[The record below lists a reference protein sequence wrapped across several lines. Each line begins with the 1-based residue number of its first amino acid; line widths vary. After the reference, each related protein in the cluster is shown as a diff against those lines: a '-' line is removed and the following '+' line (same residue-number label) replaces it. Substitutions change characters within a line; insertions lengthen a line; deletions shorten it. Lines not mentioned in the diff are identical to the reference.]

1 MQYMDALYILHLTF
15 IVFFLSI
22 PFWKLKYLKYGVFM
36 PLTLSTIWIIFK
48 GCPLTQIQED
58 LNDEYFSK
66 VLLQYFVPDITR
78 ETTARFSYYILL
90 VVTVV
95 SMLRLCPSLRVW

>member
-1 MQYMDALYILHLTF
+1 MDALYILHLTF

-22 PFWKLKYLKYGVFM
+22 PFWKLKYLKYGAYM
-36 PLTLSTIWIIFK
+36 PLTLASIWIIFK

-95 SMLRLCPSLRVW
+95 SMVRLCPSLRVW